1 VLEDGKGGSGA
12 AFVLNA
18 VTYLLS
24 AFFISRADVPGHEAR
39 PQAPNLL
46 AALGLTDLAE
56 GARFVAREPGV
67 RLMLFAKA
75 GWSLAGGG
83 ALMLYT
89 VFGERVFP
97 IGKGAASGIG
107 LLYAARGV
115 GALLG
120 PTAAR
125 VWKGDSEPALERAIG
140 FGFPLMVAAYLLLAG
155 APSIG
160 VAAAAVV
167 LAHIAASVIW
177 TFSTSL
183 LNLRVPDRLKG
194 RAFALD
200 AAITTVSPHRLHA
213 RHRVGARSRG
223 SIAAR
228 RDGRARPGGNRAGDR
243 LATSSAGAGHRRG
256 PRGVSCQIP
265 RGGAGLRAFRA
276 VEETRALVLGPAAR
290 A

>member
-1 VLEDGKGGSGA
+1 MLEDGKGGSGA

-200 AAITTVSPHRLHA
+200 AAITTVSL
-213 RHRVGARSRG
+213 
-223 SIAAR
+223 IASTLATAWGL
-228 RDGRARPGGNRAGDR
+228 DRAGLSPRAVMAALALVGIAPAIAWR
-243 LATSSAGAGHRRG
+243 LLPRAPATAVGREGSLAKS
-256 PRGVSCQIP
+256 
-265 RGGAGLRAFRA
+265 RA
-276 VEETRALVLGPAAR
+276 VEPG
-290 A
+290 